1 MFCKMHRNT
10 MSCFPSSDCID
21 ILSNTEVPHPW
32 SLYRQRRGFGR
43 CFVKYETKRH
53 SYLPARYTGCCCCYC
68 PRRHRCIRSEAWQT
82 VRFYTARG
90 HRRPAGRLD
99 ITRFDD
105 VLGNITS
112 HTEWC
117 YGTTDT
123 IDYRRQ
129 RLGVETFMYS
139 QCVTDRQTDSETAS
153 EHQASEDEDGT
164 GGDGHFSLRSG
175 TLPPFDSSPSWSHL
189 GSQCSR
195 IRIFRVF
202 QISKKHDFLRF
213 FWNDVSKERKK
224 S

>member
-1 MFCKMHRNT
+1 MFSVIRLYWYTIKYGSTPPVVFVQTTSWFWSVFCEVWNKA
-10 MSCFPSSDCID
+10 PS
-21 ILSNTEVPHPW
+21 
-32 SLYRQRRGFGR
+32 
-43 CFVKYETKRH
+43 

-202 QISKKHDFLRF
+202 QISKKTWLFTFFLKWRF
-213 FWNDVSKERKK
+213 KRT
-224 S
+224 